1 MATKTRTP
9 KIEPVQE
16 QPFALTVVKV
26 DIDPNLPEQV
36 HNEIISAF
44 LPHYKQLQDMEDE
57 YAAIVGS
64 DVTVHTYA
72 VSKKAREL
80 RLKYV
85 AWRGTKGLKG
95 THEEKKAYYRNVG
108 AAIDKLERTGREAA
122 QEREEKLL
130 EIENFVEN
138 QLQEEREEIIK
149 PYLFEGQEA
158 RKDLGKMNEDDWE
171 IHFNGIRAI
180 FQAEQEKEAKRQLRE
195 SRLKDAAKYALYIEN
210 FDEIVWEDLPN
221 KEYVNMIFTAKN
233 THEKQEKKRLAAEA
247 EAERLQKELQRRAQ
261 AEADAIEA
269 AHKAEAERQRKF
281 NSRVASIKGAEL
293 REDGIYYKDKRIS
306 TIKSIQEKPD
316 EEFNIFLSKH
326 LEKYNADVQAE
337 AEQKAKE
344 EAAEKERQ
352 AEAVRIAAEN
362 AKLKAEKEAIEQKR
376 REDEEK
382 MAAQKAEAEAKK
394 GAPDREKLQLFR
406 DELANLGYPDCS
418 SAEGIKT
425 VNSIQNLI
433 GKVIGY
439 IDEKL
444 EKI

>member
-1 MATKTRTP
+1 METKTRTP

-36 HNEIISAF
+36 HNEIVSAF
-44 LPHYKQLQDMEDE
+44 LPHYKQLQDMEDD

-108 AAIDKLERTGREAA
+108 AAIDNLERTGRLAA

-138 QLQEEREEIIK
+138 QLQEERSEIIK

-195 SRLKDAAKYALYIEN
+195 SRLKEAAKYSLYMEN
-210 FDEIVWEDLPN
+210 FEDIVWEDL
-221 KEYVNMIFTAKN
+221 KEKEFKSLLDTAKN
-233 THEKQEKKRLAAEA
+233 THEEQEKKRLEAEA
-247 EAERLQKELQRRAQ
+247 EAERLRKE
-261 AEADAIEA
+261 AEAKEA
-269 AHKAEAERQRKF
+269 AHRAEMMRQAEEEAVRQKRY
-281 NSRVASIKGAEL
+281 NTRVASIKGSEL

-352 AEAVRIAAEN
+352 EEAVRIAAEN